1 MLEAEKLTCEKK
13 KIELHHLNK
22 RAVTPVKNQPKSV
35 LSTVNDNQTALNITD
50 LQKDN
55 GLFNEDRLK
64 KRRRSVSVKR
74 FRVEKDGTKTL
85 ISTEPL

>member
-13 KIELHHLNK
+13 KIELHNLNK

-50 LQKDN
+50 L
-55 GLFNEDRLK
+55 
-64 KRRRSVSVKR
+64 
-74 FRVEKDGTKTL
+74 
-85 ISTEPL
+85 